1 MTGPHGSDVLPATN
15 HTVAVFGAYGHT
27 GRFVAAELCRRGWTP
42 VLSGRDADRLAA
54 LGAQFPELE
63 TRVAATDDPRSL
75 DHAFDGAAAVINC
88 AGPFLD
94 TALPVIDAALRA
106 RIHYLDLCA
115 EQQAVLDVA
124 GRCADAAKQAGV
136 AVVPAMAFYGG
147 LADLLATAA
156 LDDRPEADAIDI
168 AIALDSW
175 HPTAGTRLTG
185 ARNHFRR
192 LVVANGSLQPMADPA
207 PTREWIFPSPFGS
220 QPVVALPFSE
230 IVTLSRHVRCAE
242 VHSYMNL
249 APLGDLR
256 DPATPAPVPTEAD
269 GRSAQIFAVDI
280 ELRRNGETRR
290 ATARGRDIYA
300 ISAPLIVEATQR
312 LVDGRSKVRGVVSPG
327 TAFDARDFLASLPDL
342 RVCLPQSVGGASSQ
356 R

>member
-1 MTGPHGSDVLPATN
+1 LPATN

-27 GRFVAAELCRRGWTP
+27 GRFVVAELCRRGWTP
-42 VLSGRDADRLAA
+42 VLCGRDADRIAALAA
-54 LGAQFPELE
+54 QFAELDAH
-63 TRVAATDDPRSL
+63 VASIDDPQSL
-75 DHAFDGAAAVINC
+75 DRAFHGVAAVINC

-106 RIHYLDLCA
+106 GIHYLDLSA
-115 EQQAVLDVA
+115 EQQAVIDVA
-124 GRCADAAKQAGV
+124 DRYAGAAKQAGV

-156 LDDRPEADAIDI
+156 LGDWPDADAIDI

-185 ARNHFRR
+185 ARNRFRR
-192 LVVANGSLQPMADPA
+192 LVVENGSLQPLADPA
-207 PTREWIFPSPFGS
+207 PTRDWTFPAPFGAQS
-220 QPVVALPFSE
+220 MVALPFSE
-230 IVTLSRHVRCAE
+230 IVTLSRHVRCRE

-256 DPATPAPVPTEAD
+256 DPATPAPVPSDAD
-269 GRSAQIFAVDI
+269 GRSAQVFAIDI
-280 ELRRNGETRR
+280 ELGRNGDMRR
-290 ATARGRDIYA
+290 ATVHGRDIYA

-312 LVDGRSKVRGVVSPG
+312 LVDGRSTVRGVVSPG
-327 TAFDARDFLASLPDL
+327 AAFGAREFLAALPEL
-342 RVCLPQSVGGASSQ
+342 RVCLPDIGASSI